1 MKIFCFILAIMN
13 SSIFIAKRLFTAKE
27 NNNNYTRPIIRI
39 AILAIAISVAVMIL
53 SVFILSGFKDNI
65 SSKVIGFG
73 SHIKITK
80 FNNNQSFEND
90 PIDFNVKIYDEIKS
104 LDFVSHINKYA
115 TKAGIIKNDDEIHG
129 VVLKGV
135 SDDYN
140 WGFFKNNLISGEV
153 PNIKDSTKNITD
165 DILISESISKKLN
178 IKLGEELVIYFIQNP
193 ARVRKF
199 TVSGIYKTALSE
211 FDDITVFADLK
222 HLINLNNWNNN
233 QIGGYEI
240 KTLDF
245 ENVSSYT
252 LEIDELIDFDL
263 KAQSSKELNPQIFD
277 WLRLQDFNVIIILI
291 LMLLVGCVNMVT
303 SLLIIILE
311 KSKFIGVLKAIGLSN
326 WNIRKIFIYN
336 SIYILLNGLFWANL
350 VVILFTFFQ
359 KRFHLISLDETIYFM
374 NSVPV
379 KFDVFSMFIIN
390 LGTIIICY
398 IVLIIPTVLIAKIS
412 PAKSIRFE

>member
-1 MKIFCFILAIMN
+1 MN

-65 SSKVIGFG
+65 SNKVIGFG

-90 PIDFNVKIYDEIKS
+90 PIDFNLEIYDKIKN
-104 LDFVSHINKYA
+104 LDFVNHINIYA
-115 TKAGIIKNDDEIHG
+115 TKAGIIKNDVDIHG

-135 SDDYN
+135 SGDYN
-140 WGFFKNNLISGEV
+140 WEFFKNNLISGDI
-153 PNIKDSTKNITD
+153 PNIKDSTKIASD

-199 TVSGIYKTALSE
+199 KVSGIYKTALSE
-211 FDDITVFADLK
+211 FDDITAIADLN
-222 HLINLNNWNNN
+222 HLIKLNNWNTN

-240 KTLDF
+240 KTKDF

-252 LEIDELIDFDL
+252 SEIDELIDFDL
-263 KAQSSKELNPQIFD
+263 KAQNSKDLNPQIFD
-277 WLRLQDFNVIIILI
+277 WLRLQDFNVVIILI

-336 SIYILLNGLFWANL
+336 SLHILLNGLFWANL
-350 VVILFTFFQ
+350 FVILFTFFQ
-359 KRFHLISLDETIYFM
+359 KRFNLISLDETIYFM
-374 NSVPV
+374 SSVPI

-390 LGTIIICY
+390 IGTIIICY
-398 IVLIIPTVLIAKIS
+398 LVLIIPTILIAKIS

>member
-1 MKIFCFILAIMN
+1 MN

-65 SSKVIGFG
+65 SNKVIGFG

-90 PIDFNVKIYDEIKS
+90 PIDFNVDIYDKIKN
-104 LDFVSHINKYA
+104 LDFVNHINIYA
-115 TKAGIIKNDDEIHG
+115 TKAGIIKNDVDIHG

-135 SDDYN
+135 SGDYN
-140 WGFFKNNLISGEV
+140 WEFFKNNLISGDI
-153 PNIKDSTKNITD
+153 PNIKDSTKIASN

-199 TVSGIYKTALSE
+199 KVSGIYKTALSE
-211 FDDITVFADLK
+211 FDDITAIADLN
-222 HLINLNNWNNN
+222 HLIKLNNWNTN

-240 KTLDF
+240 KTKDF
-245 ENVSSYT
+245 DNVSSYT
-252 LEIDELIDFDL
+252 SKIDELIDFDL
-263 KAQSSKELNPQIFD
+263 KAQNSKDLNPQIFD
-277 WLRLQDFNVIIILI
+277 WLRLQDFNVVIILI

-336 SIYILLNGLFWANL
+336 SLYILLNGLFWANL

-374 NSVPV
+374 SSVPV

-390 LGTIIICY
+390 IGTIIICY
-398 IVLIIPTVLIAKIS
+398 LVLIIPTILIAKIS

>member
-1 MKIFCFILAIMN
+1 MN

-222 HLINLNNWNNN
+222 HLIKLNNWNNN

-379 KFDVFSMFIIN
+379 KFDIFSMFIIN

>member
-1 MKIFCFILAIMN
+1 MN

-65 SSKVIGFG
+65 SNKVIGFG

-90 PIDFNVKIYDEIKS
+90 PIDFNLEIYDKIKN
-104 LDFVSHINKYA
+104 LDFVNHINIYA
-115 TKAGIIKNDDEIHG
+115 TKAGIIKNDVDIHG

-135 SDDYN
+135 SGDYN
-140 WGFFKNNLISGEV
+140 WEFFKNNLIFGDI
-153 PNIKDSTKNITD
+153 PNIKDSTKIPSD

-199 TVSGIYKTALSE
+199 KVSGIYKTALSE
-211 FDDITVFADLK
+211 FDDITAIADLN
-222 HLINLNNWNNN
+222 HLIKLNNWNTN

-240 KTLDF
+240 KTKEFD
-245 ENVSSYT
+245 NISSYT
-252 LEIDELIDFDL
+252 SKIDELIDFDL
-263 KAQSSKELNPQIFD
+263 KAQNSKDLNPQIFD
-277 WLRLQDFNVIIILI
+277 WLRLQDFNVVIILI

-336 SIYILLNGLFWANL
+336 SLYILVNGLFWANL
-350 VVILFTFFQ
+350 VVVLFTFFQ

-374 NSVPV
+374 SSVPV

-390 LGTIIICY
+390 IGTIIICY
-398 IVLIIPTVLIAKIS
+398 LVLIIPTILIAKIS

>member
-1 MKIFCFILAIMN
+1 MN

-65 SSKVIGFG
+65 SNKVIGFG

-90 PIDFNVKIYDEIKS
+90 PIDFNVDIYDKINN
-104 LDFVSHINKYA
+104 LDFVSHINIYA
-115 TKAGIIKNDDEIHG
+115 TKAGIIKNDIDIHG
-129 VVLKGV
+129 IVLKGV
-135 SDDYN
+135 SGDYN
-140 WGFFKNNLISGEV
+140 WEFFKNNLISGDI
-153 PNIKDSTKNITD
+153 PNIKDSTKIASN

-199 TVSGIYKTALSE
+199 KVSGIYKTALSE
-211 FDDITVFADLK
+211 FDDITAIADLN
-222 HLINLNNWNNN
+222 HLIKLNNWNTN

-240 KTLDF
+240 KTKDF
-245 ENVSSYT
+245 DNVSSYT
-252 LEIDELIDFDL
+252 SEIDELIDFDL
-263 KAQSSKELNPQIFD
+263 KAQNSKDLNPQIFD
-277 WLRLQDFNVIIILI
+277 WLRLQDFNVVIILI

-336 SIYILLNGLFWANL
+336 SLYILLNGLFWANL

-374 NSVPV
+374 SSVPV

-390 LGTIIICY
+390 IGTIIICY
-398 IVLIIPTVLIAKIS
+398 LVLIIPTILIAKIS

>member
-1 MKIFCFILAIMN
+1 MN

-65 SSKVIGFG
+65 SNKVIGLG

-90 PIDFNVKIYDEIKS
+90 PIDFNVDIYDKINN
-104 LDFVSHINKYA
+104 LDFVSHINIYA
-115 TKAGIIKNDDEIHG
+115 TKAGIIKNDVDIHG
-129 VVLKGV
+129 IVLKGV
-135 SDDYN
+135 SGDYN
-140 WGFFKNNLISGEV
+140 WEFFKNNLISGDI
-153 PNIKDSTKNITD
+153 PNIQDSTKIASN

-199 TVSGIYKTALSE
+199 KVSGIYKTALSE
-211 FDDITVFADLK
+211 FDDITAIADLN
-222 HLINLNNWNNN
+222 HLIKLNNWNTN

-240 KTLDF
+240 KTKDF
-245 ENVSSYT
+245 DNVSSYT
-252 LEIDELIDFDL
+252 SEIDELIDFDL
-263 KAQSSKELNPQIFD
+263 KAQNSKDLNPQIFD
-277 WLRLQDFNVIIILI
+277 WLRLQDFNVVIILI

-336 SIYILLNGLFWANL
+336 SLYILLNGLFWANL

-374 NSVPV
+374 SSVPV

-390 LGTIIICY
+390 IGTIIICY
-398 IVLIIPTVLIAKIS
+398 LVLIIPTILIAKIS

>member
-1 MKIFCFILAIMN
+1 MN

-65 SSKVIGFG
+65 SNKVIGFG

-90 PIDFNVKIYDEIKS
+90 PIDFNVDTYEKIKNLY
-104 LDFVSHINKYA
+104 FVKHINIYA
-115 TKAGIIKNDDEIHG
+115 TKAGIIKNDVDIHG

-135 SDDYN
+135 SGDYN
-140 WGFFKNNLISGEV
+140 WEFFKNNLISGDI
-153 PNIKDSTKNITD
+153 PNIKDSTKIASN

-199 TVSGIYKTALSE
+199 KVSGIYKTALSE
-211 FDDITVFADLK
+211 FDDITAIADLN
-222 HLINLNNWNNN
+222 HLIKLNNWNTN

-240 KTLDF
+240 KTKDF
-245 ENVSSYT
+245 DNVSSYT
-252 LEIDELIDFDL
+252 NKIDELIDFDL
-263 KAQSSKELNPQIFD
+263 KAQNSKDLNPQIFD
-277 WLRLQDFNVIIILI
+277 WLRLQDFNVVIILI

-336 SIYILLNGLFWANL
+336 SLYILLNGLFWANL
-350 VVILFTFFQ
+350 FVILFTFFQ

-374 NSVPV
+374 SSVPV

-390 LGTIIICY
+390 IGTIIICY
-398 IVLIIPTVLIAKIS
+398 LVLIIPTILIAKIS

>member
-1 MKIFCFILAIMN
+1 MN

-65 SSKVIGFG
+65 SNKVIGFG

-90 PIDFNVKIYDEIKS
+90 PIDFNLEIYDKIKN
-104 LDFVSHINKYA
+104 LDFVNHINIYA
-115 TKAGIIKNDDEIHG
+115 TKAGIIKNDVDIHG

-135 SDDYN
+135 SGDYN
-140 WGFFKNNLISGEV
+140 WEFFKNNLISGDI
-153 PNIKDSTKNITD
+153 PNIKDSTKIASN

-199 TVSGIYKTALSE
+199 KVSGIYKTALSE
-211 FDDITVFADLK
+211 FDDITAIADLN
-222 HLINLNNWNNN
+222 HLIKLNNWNTN

-240 KTLDF
+240 KTKDF
-245 ENVSSYT
+245 DNVSSYT
-252 LEIDELIDFDL
+252 TKIDELIDFDL
-263 KAQSSKELNPQIFD
+263 KAQNSKDLNPQIFD
-277 WLRLQDFNVIIILI
+277 WLRLQDFNVVIILI

-336 SIYILLNGLFWANL
+336 SLYILLNGLFWANL
-350 VVILFTFFQ
+350 FVILFTFFQ

-374 NSVPV
+374 SSVPV

-390 LGTIIICY
+390 IGTIIICY
-398 IVLIIPTVLIAKIS
+398 LVLIIPTILIAKIS

>member
-1 MKIFCFILAIMN
+1 MN

-65 SSKVIGFG
+65 SNKVIGFG

-90 PIDFNVKIYDEIKS
+90 PIDFNVDTYEKIKN
-104 LDFVSHINKYA
+104 LDFVNHINIYA
-115 TKAGIIKNDDEIHG
+115 TKAGIIKNDVDIQG

-135 SDDYN
+135 SGDYN
-140 WGFFKNNLISGEV
+140 WEFFKNNLISGDI
-153 PNIKDSTKNITD
+153 PNIKDSTKIASN

-199 TVSGIYKTALSE
+199 KVSGIYKTALSE
-211 FDDITVFADLK
+211 FDDITAIADLN
-222 HLINLNNWNNN
+222 HLIKLNNWNTN

-240 KTLDF
+240 KTKDF
-245 ENVSSYT
+245 DNVGSYT
-252 LEIDELIDFDL
+252 SKIDELIDFDL
-263 KAQSSKELNPQIFD
+263 KAQNSKDLNPQIFD
-277 WLRLQDFNVIIILI
+277 WLRLQDFNVVIILI

-336 SIYILLNGLFWANL
+336 SLYILLNGLFWANL

-374 NSVPV
+374 SSVPV

-390 LGTIIICY
+390 IGTIIICY
-398 IVLIIPTVLIAKIS
+398 LVLIIPTILIAKIS
-412 PAKSIRFE
+412 PSKSIRFE

>member
-1 MKIFCFILAIMN
+1 MN

-39 AILAIAISVAVMIL
+39 AILAIAISVAIMIL

-65 SSKVIGFG
+65 SNKVIGFG

-90 PIDFNVKIYDEIKS
+90 PIDFNVEIYDKIKN

-115 TKAGIIKNDDEIHG
+115 TKAGIIKNDVDIHG

-135 SDDYN
+135 SGDYN
-140 WGFFKNNLISGEV
+140 WEFFKDNLISGDI
-153 PNIKDSTKNITD
+153 PNIKDSTKIASN

-199 TVSGIYKTALSE
+199 KVSGIYKTALSE
-211 FDDITVFADLK
+211 FDDITAIADLNHIIK
-222 HLINLNNWNNN
+222 LNNWNTN

-245 ENVSSYT
+245 DNVSSYT
-252 LEIDELIDFDL
+252 SEIDELIDFNL
-263 KAQSSKELNPQIFD
+263 KAQNSKELNPQIFD
-277 WLRLQDFNVIIILI
+277 WLRLQDFNVVIILI

-311 KSKFIGVLKAIGLSN
+311 KSKFIGILKAIGLSN

-336 SIYILLNGLFWANL
+336 SLYILLNGLLWANL

-374 NSVPV
+374 SSVPV
-379 KFDVFSMFIIN
+379 KFDIFSMSIIN
-390 LGTIIICY
+390 VGTIFICY
-398 IVLIIPTVLIAKIS
+398 IVLIIPTILIAKIS

>member
-1 MKIFCFILAIMN
+1 MN

-165 DILISESISKKLN
+165 DILISESISNKLN

-222 HLINLNNWNNN
+222 HLIKLNNWNNN

-379 KFDVFSMFIIN
+379 KFDIFSMFIIN

>member
-1 MKIFCFILAIMN
+1 MN

-65 SSKVIGFG
+65 SNKVIGFG

-90 PIDFNVKIYDEIKS
+90 PIDFNVDIYDKINN
-104 LDFVSHINKYA
+104 LDFVSHINIYA
-115 TKAGIIKNDDEIHG
+115 TKAGIIKNDVDIHG
-129 VVLKGV
+129 IVLKGV
-135 SDDYN
+135 SGDYN
-140 WGFFKNNLISGEV
+140 WEFFKNNLISGDI
-153 PNIKDSTKNITD
+153 PNIKDSTKIASN

-199 TVSGIYKTALSE
+199 KVSGIYKTALSE
-211 FDDITVFADLK
+211 FDDITAIADLNHIIK
-222 HLINLNNWNNN
+222 LNNWNNN

-240 KTLDF
+240 KTKDF
-245 ENVSSYT
+245 DNVGSYT
-252 LEIDELIDFDL
+252 SKIDELIDFDL
-263 KAQSSKELNPQIFD
+263 KAQNSKDLNPQIFD
-277 WLRLQDFNVIIILI
+277 WLRLQDFNVVIILI

-336 SIYILLNGLFWANL
+336 SLYILLNGLFWANL

-374 NSVPV
+374 SSVPV

-390 LGTIIICY
+390 IGTIIICY
-398 IVLIIPTVLIAKIS
+398 LVLIIPTILIAKIS

>member
-1 MKIFCFILAIMN
+1 MN

-65 SSKVIGFG
+65 SNKVIGFG

-90 PIDFNVKIYDEIKS
+90 PIDFNLEIYDKIKN
-104 LDFVSHINKYA
+104 LDFVNHINIYA
-115 TKAGIIKNDDEIHG
+115 TKAGIIKNDVDIHG

-135 SDDYN
+135 SGDYN
-140 WGFFKNNLISGEV
+140 WEFFKNNLISGDI
-153 PNIKDSTKNITD
+153 PNIKDSTKIPSD

-199 TVSGIYKTALSE
+199 KVSGIYKTALSE
-211 FDDITVFADLK
+211 FDDITAIADLN
-222 HLINLNNWNNN
+222 HLIKLNNWNTN

-240 KTLDF
+240 KTKDF
-245 ENVSSYT
+245 DNVSSYT
-252 LEIDELIDFDL
+252 SKIDELIDFDL
-263 KAQSSKELNPQIFD
+263 KAQNSKDLNPQIFD
-277 WLRLQDFNVIIILI
+277 WLRLQDFNVVIILI

-336 SIYILLNGLFWANL
+336 SLYILLNGLFWANL

-374 NSVPV
+374 SSVPV

-390 LGTIIICY
+390 IGTIIICY
-398 IVLIIPTVLIAKIS
+398 LVLIIPTILIAKIS

>member
-1 MKIFCFILAIMN
+1 MN

-65 SSKVIGFG
+65 SNKVIGFG

-90 PIDFNVKIYDEIKS
+90 PIDFNVDIYDKINN
-104 LDFVSHINKYA
+104 LDFVSHINIYA
-115 TKAGIIKNDDEIHG
+115 TKAGIIKNDVDIHG

-135 SDDYN
+135 SGDYN
-140 WGFFKNNLISGEV
+140 WEFFKNNLISGDI
-153 PNIKDSTKNITD
+153 PNIQDSTKIASN

-199 TVSGIYKTALSE
+199 KVSGIYKTALSE
-211 FDDITVFADLK
+211 FDDITAIADLN
-222 HLINLNNWNNN
+222 HLIKLNNWNTN

-240 KTLDF
+240 KTKDF
-245 ENVSSYT
+245 DNVSSYT
-252 LEIDELIDFDL
+252 SEIDELIDFDL
-263 KAQSSKELNPQIFD
+263 KAQNSKDLNPQIFD
-277 WLRLQDFNVIIILI
+277 WLRLQDFNVVIILI

-336 SIYILLNGLFWANL
+336 SLYILLNGLFWANL

-374 NSVPV
+374 SSVPV

-390 LGTIIICY
+390 IGTIIICY
-398 IVLIIPTVLIAKIS
+398 LVLIIPTILIAKIS

>member
-1 MKIFCFILAIMN
+1 MN

-65 SSKVIGFG
+65 SNKVIGFG

-90 PIDFNVKIYDEIKS
+90 PIDFNVDIYDKINN
-104 LDFVSHINKYA
+104 LDFVSHINIYA
-115 TKAGIIKNDDEIHG
+115 TKAGIIKNDIDIHG
-129 VVLKGV
+129 IVLKGV
-135 SDDYN
+135 SGDYN
-140 WGFFKNNLISGEV
+140 WEFFKNNLISGDI
-153 PNIKDSTKNITD
+153 PNIQDSTKIASN

-199 TVSGIYKTALSE
+199 KVSGIYKTALSE
-211 FDDITVFADLK
+211 FDDITAIADLN
-222 HLINLNNWNNN
+222 HLIKLNNWNTN

-240 KTLDF
+240 KTKDF
-245 ENVSSYT
+245 DNVSSYT
-252 LEIDELIDFDL
+252 SEIDELIDFDL
-263 KAQSSKELNPQIFD
+263 KAQNSKDLNPQIFD
-277 WLRLQDFNVIIILI
+277 WLRLQDFNVVIILI

-336 SIYILLNGLFWANL
+336 SLYILLNGLFWANL

-374 NSVPV
+374 SSVPV

-390 LGTIIICY
+390 IGTIIICY
-398 IVLIIPTVLIAKIS
+398 LVLIIPTILIAKIS

>member
-1 MKIFCFILAIMN
+1 MN

-65 SSKVIGFG
+65 SNKVIGFG

-90 PIDFNVKIYDEIKS
+90 PIDFNVDIYDKINN
-104 LDFVSHINKYA
+104 LDFVSHINIYA
-115 TKAGIIKNDDEIHG
+115 TKAGIIKNDVDIHG
-129 VVLKGV
+129 IVLKGV
-135 SDDYN
+135 SGDYN
-140 WGFFKNNLISGEV
+140 WEFFKNNLISGDI
-153 PNIKDSTKNITD
+153 PNIKDSTKIASN

-199 TVSGIYKTALSE
+199 KVSGIYKTALSE
-211 FDDITVFADLK
+211 FDDITAIADLN
-222 HLINLNNWNNN
+222 HLIKLNNWNTN

-240 KTLDF
+240 KTKDF
-245 ENVSSYT
+245 DNVSSYT
-252 LEIDELIDFDL
+252 SEIDELIDFDL
-263 KAQSSKELNPQIFD
+263 KAQNSKDLNPQIFD
-277 WLRLQDFNVIIILI
+277 WLRLQDFNVVIILI

-336 SIYILLNGLFWANL
+336 SLYILLNGLFWANL
-350 VVILFTFFQ
+350 FVILFTFFQ

-374 NSVPV
+374 SSVPV

-390 LGTIIICY
+390 IGTIIICY
-398 IVLIIPTVLIAKIS
+398 LVLIIPTILIAKIS

>member
-1 MKIFCFILAIMN
+1 MN

-65 SSKVIGFG
+65 SNKVIGFG

-90 PIDFNVKIYDEIKS
+90 PIDFNLEIYDKIKN
-104 LDFVSHINKYA
+104 LDFVNHINIYA
-115 TKAGIIKNDDEIHG
+115 TKAGIIKNDVDIHG

-135 SDDYN
+135 SGDYN
-140 WGFFKNNLISGEV
+140 WEFFKNNLISGDI
-153 PNIKDSTKNITD
+153 PNIKDSTKIPSD

-178 IKLGEELVIYFIQNP
+178 IKLNEELVIYFIQNP

-199 TVSGIYKTALSE
+199 KVSGIYKTALSE
-211 FDDITVFADLK
+211 FDDITAIADLN
-222 HLINLNNWNNN
+222 HLIKLNNWNTN

-240 KTLDF
+240 NTLNFD
-245 ENVSSYT
+245 NVSSYT
-252 LEIDELIDFDL
+252 SEIDELIDFDL
-263 KAQSSKELNPQIFD
+263 KAQNSKDLNPQIFD
-277 WLRLQDFNVIIILI
+277 WLRLQDFNVVIILI

-336 SIYILLNGLFWANL
+336 SLYILVNGLFWANL
-350 VVILFTFFQ
+350 FVILFTFFQ

-374 NSVPV
+374 SSVPV

-390 LGTIIICY
+390 IGTIIICY
-398 IVLIIPTVLIAKIS
+398 LVLIIPTILIAKIS
-412 PAKSIRFE
+412 SAKSIRFE

>member
-1 MKIFCFILAIMN
+1 MN

-65 SSKVIGFG
+65 SNKVIGFG

-90 PIDFNVKIYDEIKS
+90 PIDFNVEIYDKIKN
-104 LDFVSHINKYA
+104 LDFVNHINKYA
-115 TKAGIIKNDDEIHG
+115 TKAGIIKNDVDIHG

-135 SDDYN
+135 SGDYN
-140 WGFFKNNLISGEV
+140 WEFFKNNLISGDI
-153 PNIKDSTKNITD
+153 PNIKDSTKIASN

-199 TVSGIYKTALSE
+199 KVSGIYKTALSE
-211 FDDITVFADLK
+211 FDDITAIADLN
-222 HLINLNNWNNN
+222 HLIKLNNWNTN

-240 KTLDF
+240 KTKDF
-245 ENVSSYT
+245 DNVSSYT
-252 LEIDELIDFDL
+252 TKIDELIDFDL
-263 KAQSSKELNPQIFD
+263 KAQNSKDLNPQIFD
-277 WLRLQDFNVIIILI
+277 WLRLQDFNVVIILI

-336 SIYILLNGLFWANL
+336 SLYILLNGLFWANL
-350 VVILFTFFQ
+350 FVILFTFFQ

-374 NSVPV
+374 SSVPV

-390 LGTIIICY
+390 IGTIIICY
-398 IVLIIPTVLIAKIS
+398 LVLIIPTILIAKIS

>member
-1 MKIFCFILAIMN
+1 MN

-153 PNIKDSTKNITD
+153 PNIKDSTKDITD

-178 IKLGEELVIYFIQNP
+178 IKLAEELVIYFIQNP

-240 KTLDF
+240 KTFDF

-311 KSKFIGVLKAIGLSN
+311 KRKFIGVLKAIGLSN

>member
-1 MKIFCFILAIMN
+1 MN

-65 SSKVIGFG
+65 SNKVIGFG

-90 PIDFNVKIYDEIKS
+90 PIDFNVDIYDKINN
-104 LDFVSHINKYA
+104 LDFVSHINIYA
-115 TKAGIIKNDDEIHG
+115 TKAGIIKNDVDIHG

-135 SDDYN
+135 SGDYN
-140 WGFFKNNLISGEV
+140 WEFFKNNLISGDI
-153 PNIKDSTKNITD
+153 PNIKDSTKIASN

-199 TVSGIYKTALSE
+199 KVSGIYKTALSE
-211 FDDITVFADLK
+211 FDDITAIADLN
-222 HLINLNNWNNN
+222 HLIKLNNWNTN

-240 KTLDF
+240 KTKDF
-245 ENVSSYT
+245 DNVSSYT
-252 LEIDELIDFDL
+252 SEIDELIDFDL
-263 KAQSSKELNPQIFD
+263 KAQNSKDLNPQIFD
-277 WLRLQDFNVIIILI
+277 WLRLQDFNVVIILI

-336 SIYILLNGLFWANL
+336 SLYILLNGLFWANL

-374 NSVPV
+374 SSVPV

-390 LGTIIICY
+390 IGTIIICY
-398 IVLIIPTVLIAKIS
+398 LVLIIPTILIAKIS
-412 PAKSIRFE
+412 PSKSIRFE

>member
-1 MKIFCFILAIMN
+1 MN

-65 SSKVIGFG
+65 SNKVIGFG

-90 PIDFNVKIYDEIKS
+90 PIEFNFEIYEQIKN
-104 LDFVSHINKYA
+104 LDFVSHISKYA

-135 SDDYN
+135 SGDYN
-140 WGFFKNNLISGEV
+140 WDFFKNNLISGKI
-153 PNIKDSTKNITD
+153 PNIKHSIKDISN

-178 IKLGEELVIYFIQNP
+178 IKLGEDLVIYFIQNP
-193 ARVRKF
+193 PRVRKF
-199 TVSGIYKTALSE
+199 IVSGIYKTALSE
-211 FDDITVFADLK
+211 FDDITAVADLN
-222 HLINLNNWNNN
+222 HLIKLNNWNVN

-240 KTLDF
+240 ETKNFD
-245 ENVSSYT
+245 NVGVYT
-252 LEIDELIDFDL
+252 SEIDELIDFDL
-263 KAQSSKELNPQIFD
+263 KAQNSKELNPQIFD
-277 WLRLQDFNVIIILI
+277 WLRLQDFNVVIILI
-291 LMLLVGCVNMVT
+291 LMLLVGCVNMIT

-311 KSKFIGVLKAIGLSN
+311 KSKFIGVLKAIGVSN

-336 SIYILLNGLFWANL
+336 SLYILINGLFWANL
-350 VVILFTFFQ
+350 VVVLFTFLQ

-374 NSVPV
+374 NSVPI
-379 KFDVFSMFIIN
+379 KFDIFSMFLIN

-398 IVLIIPTVLIAKIS
+398 IVLIVPTILISKIS
-412 PAKSIRFE
+412 PSKSIRFE

>member
-1 MKIFCFILAIMN
+1 M
-13 SSIFIAKRLFTAKE
+13 
-27 NNNNYTRPIIRI
+27 
-39 AILAIAISVAVMIL
+39 
-53 SVFILSGFKDNI
+53 
-65 SSKVIGFG
+65 
-73 SHIKITK
+73 
-80 FNNNQSFEND
+80 
-90 PIDFNVKIYDEIKS
+90 
-104 LDFVSHINKYA
+104 
-115 TKAGIIKNDDEIHG
+115 
-129 VVLKGV
+129 
-135 SDDYN
+135 
-140 WGFFKNNLISGEV
+140 ISGDI
-153 PNIKDSTKNITD
+153 PNIKDSTKIASN

-199 TVSGIYKTALSE
+199 KVSGIYKTALSE
-211 FDDITVFADLK
+211 FDDITAIADLN
-222 HLINLNNWNNN
+222 HLIKLNNWNTN

-240 KTLDF
+240 KTKDF
-245 ENVSSYT
+245 DNVSSYT
-252 LEIDELIDFDL
+252 SKIDELIDFDL
-263 KAQSSKELNPQIFD
+263 KAQNSKDLNPQIFD
-277 WLRLQDFNVIIILI
+277 WLRLQDFNVVIILI

-336 SIYILLNGLFWANL
+336 SLYILLNGLFWANL

-374 NSVPV
+374 SSVPV

-390 LGTIIICY
+390 IGTIIICY
-398 IVLIIPTVLIAKIS
+398 LVLIIPTILIAKIS

>member
-1 MKIFCFILAIMN
+1 
-13 SSIFIAKRLFTAKE
+13 
-27 NNNNYTRPIIRI
+27 
-39 AILAIAISVAVMIL
+39 MIL

-165 DILISESISKKLN
+165 DILISESISNKLN

-199 TVSGIYKTALSE
+199 TVSGVYKTALSE

-222 HLINLNNWNNN
+222 HLIKLNNWNNN

-379 KFDVFSMFIIN
+379 KFDIFSMFIIN

>member
-1 MKIFCFILAIMN
+1 MN

-39 AILAIAISVAVMIL
+39 AILAIAISVAIMIL

-65 SSKVIGFG
+65 SNKVIGFG

-90 PIDFNVKIYDEIKS
+90 PIDFNVEIYDKIKN

-115 TKAGIIKNDDEIHG
+115 TKAGIIKNDVDIHG

-135 SDDYN
+135 SGDYN
-140 WGFFKNNLISGEV
+140 WEFFKDNLISGDI
-153 PNIKDSTKNITD
+153 PNIKDSTKIAIN

-199 TVSGIYKTALSE
+199 KVSGIYKTALSE
-211 FDDITVFADLK
+211 FDDITAIADLNHIIK
-222 HLINLNNWNNN
+222 LNNWNTN

-240 KTLDF
+240 KTKDF
-245 ENVSSYT
+245 DNVSSYT
-252 LEIDELIDFDL
+252 SEIDELIDFDL
-263 KAQSSKELNPQIFD
+263 KAQNSKDLNPQIFD
-277 WLRLQDFNVIIILI
+277 WLRLQDFNVVIILI

-311 KSKFIGVLKAIGLSN
+311 KSKFIGILKAIGLSN

-336 SIYILLNGLFWANL
+336 SLYILLNGLLWANL

-374 NSVPV
+374 SSVPV
-379 KFDVFSMFIIN
+379 KFDIFSMSIIN
-390 LGTIIICY
+390 VGTIFICY
-398 IVLIIPTVLIAKIS
+398 IVLIIPTILIAKIS

>member
-1 MKIFCFILAIMN
+1 MN

-65 SSKVIGFG
+65 SNKVIGFG

-90 PIDFNVKIYDEIKS
+90 PIDFNVDIYDKINN
-104 LDFVSHINKYA
+104 LDFVSHINIYA
-115 TKAGIIKNDDEIHG
+115 TKAGIIKNDVDIHG

-135 SDDYN
+135 SGDYN
-140 WGFFKNNLISGEV
+140 WEFFKNNLISGDI
-153 PNIKDSTKNITD
+153 PNIKDSTKIASN

-199 TVSGIYKTALSE
+199 KVSGIYKTALSE
-211 FDDITVFADLK
+211 FDDITAIADLN
-222 HLINLNNWNNN
+222 HLIKLNNWNTN

-240 KTLDF
+240 NTLDF
-245 ENVSSYT
+245 DNVSSYT
-252 LEIDELIDFDL
+252 SEIDELIDFDL
-263 KAQSSKELNPQIFD
+263 KAQNSKDLNPQIFD
-277 WLRLQDFNVIIILI
+277 WLRLQDFNVVIILI

-336 SIYILLNGLFWANL
+336 SLYILLNGLFWANL

-374 NSVPV
+374 SSVPV

-390 LGTIIICY
+390 IGTIIICY
-398 IVLIIPTVLIAKIS
+398 LVLIIPTILIAKIS

>member
-1 MKIFCFILAIMN
+1 MN

-115 TKAGIIKNDDEIHG
+115 TKAGIIKNDDEMHG

-135 SDDYN
+135 GDDYD

-222 HLINLNNWNNN
+222 HLIKLNNWNNN

-379 KFDVFSMFIIN
+379 KFDIFSMFIIN

>member
-1 MKIFCFILAIMN
+1 MN

-65 SSKVIGFG
+65 SNKVIGFG

-90 PIDFNVKIYDEIKS
+90 PIDFNLEIYDKIKN
-104 LDFVSHINKYA
+104 LDFVNHINIYA
-115 TKAGIIKNDDEIHG
+115 TKAGIIKNDVDIHG
-129 VVLKGV
+129 IVLKGV
-135 SDDYN
+135 SGDYN
-140 WGFFKNNLISGEV
+140 WEFFKNNLISGDI
-153 PNIKDSTKNITD
+153 PNIKDSTKIPSD

-199 TVSGIYKTALSE
+199 KVSGIYKTALSE
-211 FDDITVFADLK
+211 FDDITAIADLN
-222 HLINLNNWNNN
+222 HLIKLNNWNTN

-240 KTLDF
+240 KTKDF
-245 ENVSSYT
+245 DNVSSYT
-252 LEIDELIDFDL
+252 TKIDELIDFDL
-263 KAQSSKELNPQIFD
+263 KAQNSKDLNPQIFD
-277 WLRLQDFNVIIILI
+277 WLRLQDFNVVIILI

-336 SIYILLNGLFWANL
+336 SLYILLNGLFWANL

-374 NSVPV
+374 SSVPV

-390 LGTIIICY
+390 IGTIIVCY
-398 IVLIIPTVLIAKIS
+398 LVLIIPTILIAKIS

>member
-1 MKIFCFILAIMN
+1 MN

-65 SSKVIGFG
+65 SNKVIGFG

-90 PIDFNVKIYDEIKS
+90 PIDFNLEIYDKIKN
-104 LDFVSHINKYA
+104 LDFVNHINIYA
-115 TKAGIIKNDDEIHG
+115 TKAGIIKNDVDIHG

-135 SDDYN
+135 SGDYN
-140 WGFFKNNLISGEV
+140 WEFFKNNLISGDI
-153 PNIKDSTKNITD
+153 PNIKDSTKIASN

-199 TVSGIYKTALSE
+199 KVSGIYKTALSE
-211 FDDITVFADLK
+211 FDDITAIADLN
-222 HLINLNNWNNN
+222 HLIKLNNWNTN

-240 KTLDF
+240 KTKDF
-245 ENVSSYT
+245 DNVSSYT
-252 LEIDELIDFDL
+252 TKIDELIDFDL
-263 KAQSSKELNPQIFD
+263 KAQNSKDLNPQIFD
-277 WLRLQDFNVIIILI
+277 WLRLQDFNVVIILI

-336 SIYILLNGLFWANL
+336 SLYILLNGLFWANL

-374 NSVPV
+374 SSVPV

-390 LGTIIICY
+390 IGTIIICY
-398 IVLIIPTVLIAKIS
+398 LVLIIPTILIAKIS

>member
-1 MKIFCFILAIMN
+1 MN

-65 SSKVIGFG
+65 SNKVIGFG

-90 PIDFNVKIYDEIKS
+90 PIDFNADTYDKIKN
-104 LDFVSHINKYA
+104 LDFVNHINIYA
-115 TKAGIIKNDDEIHG
+115 TKAGIIKNDVDIHG

-135 SDDYN
+135 SGDYN
-140 WGFFKNNLISGEV
+140 WEFFKNNLISGDI
-153 PNIKDSTKNITD
+153 PNIKDSTRIASN

-199 TVSGIYKTALSE
+199 KVSGIYKTALSE
-211 FDDITVFADLK
+211 FDDITAIADLN
-222 HLINLNNWNNN
+222 HLIKLNNWNTN

-240 KTLDF
+240 KTKDF
-245 ENVSSYT
+245 DNVSSYT
-252 LEIDELIDFDL
+252 TKIDELIDFDL
-263 KAQSSKELNPQIFD
+263 KAQNSKDLNPQIFD
-277 WLRLQDFNVIIILI
+277 WLRLQDFNVVIILI

-336 SIYILLNGLFWANL
+336 SLYILLNGLFWANL
-350 VVILFTFFQ
+350 FVILFTFFQ

-374 NSVPV
+374 SSVPV

-390 LGTIIICY
+390 IGTIIICY
-398 IVLIIPTVLIAKIS
+398 LVLIIPTILIAKIS

>member
-1 MKIFCFILAIMN
+1 MN

-90 PIDFNVKIYDEIKS
+90 PIDFNVEIYDKIKN
-104 LDFVSHINKYA
+104 LDFVKHINIYA
-115 TKAGIIKNDDEIHG
+115 TKAGIIKNDVDIHG
-129 VVLKGV
+129 VVLKAV
-135 SDDYN
+135 SGDYN
-140 WGFFKNNLISGEV
+140 WEFFKNNLISGEV

-222 HLINLNNWNNN
+222 HLIKLNNWNTN

-263 KAQSSKELNPQIFD
+263 KAQNSKELNPQIFD
-277 WLRLQDFNVIIILI
+277 WLRLQDFNVVIILM

-336 SIYILLNGLFWANL
+336 SLYILLNGLFWANL
-350 VVILFTFFQ
+350 VVVLFTFLQ

-379 KFDVFSMFIIN
+379 KFDFYSMFLIN

-398 IVLIIPTVLIAKIS
+398 IVLIIPTILISKIS
-412 PAKSIRFE
+412 PSKSIRFE

>member
-1 MKIFCFILAIMN
+1 MN

-65 SSKVIGFG
+65 SNKVIGFG

-90 PIDFNVKIYDEIKS
+90 PIDFNVDIYDKIKN
-104 LDFVSHINKYA
+104 LDFVSHINIYA
-115 TKAGIIKNDDEIHG
+115 TKAGIIKNDVDIHG

-135 SDDYN
+135 SGDYN
-140 WGFFKNNLISGEV
+140 WEFFKNNLISGDI
-153 PNIKDSTKNITD
+153 PNIKDSTKIASN

-199 TVSGIYKTALSE
+199 KVSGIYKTALSE
-211 FDDITVFADLK
+211 FDDITAIADLN
-222 HLINLNNWNNN
+222 HLIKLNNWNTN

-240 KTLDF
+240 KTKDF
-245 ENVSSYT
+245 DNVSSYT
-252 LEIDELIDFDL
+252 TKIDELIDFDL
-263 KAQSSKELNPQIFD
+263 KAQNSKDLNPQIFD
-277 WLRLQDFNVIIILI
+277 WLRLQDFNVVIILI

-336 SIYILLNGLFWANL
+336 SLYILLNGLFWANL

-374 NSVPV
+374 SSVPV

-390 LGTIIICY
+390 IGTIIICY
-398 IVLIIPTVLIAKIS
+398 LVLIIPTILIAKIS

>member
-1 MKIFCFILAIMN
+1 MN

-65 SSKVIGFG
+65 SNKVIGFG

-90 PIDFNVKIYDEIKS
+90 PIDFNVKIYDEIKG

-115 TKAGIIKNDDEIHG
+115 TKVGIIKNDDEIHG

-135 SDDYN
+135 SGDYN
-140 WGFFKNNLISGEV
+140 WDFFKNNLISGEI
-153 PNIKDSTKNITD
+153 PNIKDSIKDISN

-178 IKLGEELVIYFIQNP
+178 IKLGEDLVIYFIQNP

-199 TVSGIYKTALSE
+199 IVSGIYKTALSE
-211 FDDITVFADLK
+211 FDDITAVADLN
-222 HLINLNNWNNN
+222 HLIKLNNWSAN

-240 KTLDF
+240 ETKNFD
-245 ENVSSYT
+245 NVGVYT
-252 LEIDELIDFDL
+252 SQIDELIDFDL
-263 KAQSSKELNPQIFD
+263 KAQNSKELNPQIFD
-277 WLRLQDFNVIIILI
+277 WLRLQDFNVVIILI
-291 LMLLVGCVNMVT
+291 LMLLVGCVNMIT

-311 KSKFIGVLKAIGLSN
+311 KSKFIGVLKAIGVSN

-336 SIYILLNGLFWANL
+336 SLYILVNGLFWANL
-350 VVILFTFFQ
+350 VVVLFTFLQ

-379 KFDVFSMFIIN
+379 KFDFYSMFLIN

-398 IVLIIPTVLIAKIS
+398 IVLIIPTILISKIS
-412 PAKSIRFE
+412 PSKSIRFE

>member
-1 MKIFCFILAIMN
+1 MN

-65 SSKVIGFG
+65 SNKVIGFG

-90 PIDFNVKIYDEIKS
+90 PIDFNVDIYDKINN
-104 LDFVSHINKYA
+104 LDFVSHINIYA
-115 TKAGIIKNDDEIHG
+115 TKAGIIKNDVDIHG
-129 VVLKGV
+129 IVLKGV
-135 SDDYN
+135 SGDYN
-140 WGFFKNNLISGEV
+140 WEFFKNNLISGDI
-153 PNIKDSTKNITD
+153 PNIQDSTKIASN

-199 TVSGIYKTALSE
+199 KVSGIYKTALSE
-211 FDDITVFADLK
+211 FDDITAIADLN
-222 HLINLNNWNNN
+222 HLIKLNNWNTN

-240 KTLDF
+240 KTKDF
-245 ENVSSYT
+245 DNVSSYT
-252 LEIDELIDFDL
+252 SEIDELIDFDL
-263 KAQSSKELNPQIFD
+263 KAQNSKDLNPQIFD
-277 WLRLQDFNVIIILI
+277 WLRLQDFNVVIILI

-336 SIYILLNGLFWANL
+336 SLYILLNGLFWANL

-374 NSVPV
+374 SSVPV

-390 LGTIIICY
+390 IGTIIICY
-398 IVLIIPTVLIAKIS
+398 LVLIIPTILIAKIS
-412 PAKSIRFE
+412 SAKSIRFE

>member
-1 MKIFCFILAIMN
+1 MN

-39 AILAIAISVAVMIL
+39 AILAITISVAVMIL

-65 SSKVIGFG
+65 SNKVIGFG

-90 PIDFNVKIYDEIKS
+90 PIDFNADTYDKIKN
-104 LDFVSHINKYA
+104 LDFVNHINIYA
-115 TKAGIIKNDDEIHG
+115 TKAGIIKNDVDIHG

-135 SDDYN
+135 SGDYN
-140 WGFFKNNLISGEV
+140 WEFFKNNLISGDI
-153 PNIKDSTKNITD
+153 PNIKDSTRIASN

-199 TVSGIYKTALSE
+199 KVSGIYKTALSD
-211 FDDITVFADLK
+211 FDDITAIVDLN
-222 HLINLNNWNNN
+222 HLIKLNNWNTN

-240 KTLDF
+240 KTKDF
-245 ENVSSYT
+245 DNVSSYT
-252 LEIDELIDFDL
+252 TKIDELIDFDL
-263 KAQSSKELNPQIFD
+263 KAQNSKDLNPQIFD
-277 WLRLQDFNVIIILI
+277 WLRLQDFNVVIILI

-336 SIYILLNGLFWANL
+336 SLYILLNGLFWANL
-350 VVILFTFFQ
+350 FVILFTFFQ

-374 NSVPV
+374 SSVPV

-390 LGTIIICY
+390 IGTIIICY
-398 IVLIIPTVLIAKIS
+398 LVLIIPTILIAKIS